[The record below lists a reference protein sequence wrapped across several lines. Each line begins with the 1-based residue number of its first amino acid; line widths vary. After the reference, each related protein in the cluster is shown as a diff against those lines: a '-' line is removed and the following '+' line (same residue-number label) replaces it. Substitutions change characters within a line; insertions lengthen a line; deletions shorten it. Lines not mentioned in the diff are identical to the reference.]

1 MLMPPNKR
9 ILIIAGMVL
18 SMAVLIGGWVWW
30 LATRKTI
37 SRTPTP
43 SPVASGSY
51 SYRTWNIESD
61 LFSFMVLG
69 VDQTQKTF
77 KLQFLYPKEFQDKII
92 NPKIDCPLSDSKIT
106 YTFGLPDTNETIPAE
121 RFLYL
126 YDIVPNATVFRG
138 RCGGPECNIIV
149 SSCELVFQR

>member
-18 SMAVLIGGWVWW
+18 STAVLIGGWVWW
-30 LATRKTI
+30 LATRKPI
-37 SRTPTP
+37 DRTPTP

-61 LFSFMVLG
+61 LFSFMILG
-69 VDQTQKTF
+69 VNQEDKTMR
-77 KLQFLYPKEFQDKII
+77 LQFLYPKEFQDKII

-106 YTFGLPDTNETIPAE
+106 YTFGLPDTNETVSAE
-121 RFLYL
+121 RSLYL
-126 YDIVPNATVFRG
+126 YNIVPSATVLRG
-138 RCGGPECNIIV
+138 RCNAPECLTIV
-149 SSCELVFQR
+149 SDCELIFQR